1 MIPLLALLLW
11 FAETPKGPATAT
23 SERFAKVSKQ
33 AAEARE
39 QERLDEAVRFYREP
53 MFDFQPRSLKQI
65 CGKGFDRIAG
75 RSHTM
80 RNKRYGE
87 RRPDAGDAV

>member
-23 SERFAKVSKQ
+23 SERFSKVSKQ

-39 QERLDEAVRFYREP
+39 QERLDEAVRFYREANVRFP
-53 MFDFQPRSLKQI
+53 AALVETNLR
-65 CGKGFDRIAG
+65 
-75 RSHTM
+75 
-80 RNKRYGE
+80 KRF
-87 RRPDAGDAV
+87 